1 MCKYTLQARAMI
13 DNYNLYKDEPELL
26 RMMTG
31 LFAEGLHRQ
40 RAIHTG
46 LISEAAANRP
56 KGAKVCKEHFF
67 GRTASAKKIF
77 EQIAKGKSVNRIT
90 CLIKSRSRVHYTT
103 SAENMTLLKFDQLHW
118 REAYRQASIKLIP
131 YVKRNHK
138 YVYIVNSTVYNNI
151 SDVAKEFNLSNAGA
165 AYRFTSKSKKWKG
178 WKRDKIS

>member
-13 DNYNLYKDEPELL
+13 DNYNLYKDEPEILT
-26 RMMTG
+26 MMAG

-46 LISEAAANRP
+46 LISEDAANRP
-56 KGAKVCKEHFF
+56 KGGKVCKEHFF

-77 EQIAKGKSVNRIT
+77 EQIAKGKSIDRIT

-103 SAENMTLLKFDQLHW
+103 SAENMKLLKFDHLHW
-118 REAYRQASIKLIP
+118 REAYRQAGINLIP

-138 YVYIVNSTVYNNI
+138 YVYKVDGTVYNSI
-151 SDVAKEFNLSNAGA
+151 SDIASKYHLSTAGA
-165 AYRFTSKSKKWKG
+165 NYRFTSKTKKWKG
-178 WKRDKIS
+178 WTRDKIS